1 MTGFYMKGNTRL
13 KWVKDSPSEKLLS
26 IKTNIK
32 LNFEDQIIGHCK
44 KEIHKSKAL
53 ARTTSCM
60 FLPKKFQM
68 NSFFNTYFNYC
79 PLI

>member
-44 KEIHKSKAL
+44 KEFINQKL
-53 ARTTSCM
+53 
-60 FLPKKFQM
+60 
-68 NSFFNTYFNYC
+68 
-79 PLI
+79 